1 MKSLFLI
8 LITVLS
14 LAKAQNDSA
23 TDCASLDFK
32 SLPKTCCNQPYGDLF
47 PSSKLSGLKECK
59 STSALLEW
67 ANSYKLNS
75 LQSKD
80 IKNFIDEK
88 SKSFT
93 STICAPAI
101 FMNCLFKAN
110 SFLNTTGHI
119 DIENLSSFLATNAP
133 NDTWRNIVSST
144 LDPMYPSSSTAYLF
158 TDIVE
163 DNFEKV
169 TCPSETVNLLPLI
182 MTQMLQSEFIW
193 MCPKQN
199 LYTNTN
205 KCSITMK
212 NFQYCDG
219 KVYSSTAKGIFFF
232 PYV

>member
-158 TDIVE
+158 TDSKLREIK
-163 DNFEKV
+163 EK
-169 TCPSETVNLLPLI
+169 LLDFH
-182 MTQMLQSEFIW
+182 E
-193 MCPKQN
+193 
-199 LYTNTN
+199 
-205 KCSITMK
+205 
-212 NFQYCDG
+212 
-219 KVYSSTAKGIFFF
+219 
-232 PYV
+232 